1 MNVSYIELYMCL
13 RGFETP
19 RLKEDLIRLAK
30 RNGASSMLLSALNYL
45 PEGIYVNLADVIQE
59 IKVQQ
64 KNEVYLFVS

>member
-19 RLKEDLIRLAK
+19 RLKEDLIHLAK
-30 RNGASSMLLSALNYL
+30 RNGASSMLLSALNHL